1 MAKEPPIEDKYSRLI
16 VDNLDFI
23 ERQCRRAVSR
33 GIPSNDDH
41 AEAVNLDNDADEVLI
56 EVLDRLKAN
65 DYRALRE
72 FQGMAKLTTYITTI
86 ISNLV
91 IDIVRSRKG
100 RSRARER
107 AQDMGDTAIRL
118 HDMVYT
124 RGLSVA
130 NAQVALEVNFGI
142 REPLDLLHDLLGR
155 MRGREQG
162 HVPVSDGS
170 AWLAPG
176 QKIVDENGGIEVEVA
191 DPHATVEKQIMNRQ
205 RQTLARQTV
214 DELRTSLTGKERFM
228 MQLRFPTDE
237 DEKPRSMRE
246 IGELVGLSE
255 KAVDACIRRI
265 LKRCCEMMLRRGLA
279 LDDLIDV

>member
-23 ERQCRRAVSR
+23 ERQCRRAVAR
-33 GIPSNDDH
+33 GMPANDDH
-41 AEAVNLDNDADEVLI
+41 AEAVNLDNEADEVLV

-72 FQGMAKLTTYITTI
+72 FHGTAKLTTYITTI
-86 ISNLV
+86 IANLV

-100 RSRARER
+100 RSRAKER
-107 AQDMGDTAIRL
+107 ARAMGEIAERL

-130 NAQVALEVNFGI
+130 DAQVALDVNFGI
-142 REPLDLLHDLLGR
+142 REPLELLHDLLGR
-155 MRGREQG
+155 MRGREQR

-170 AWLAPG
+170 SWLAPG
-176 QKIVDENGGIEVEVA
+176 QKIVDDNGGIEVEVA
-191 DPHATVEKQIMNRQ
+191 DPHATVEKQIINRQ
-205 RQTLARQTV
+205 RQFLARQAV
-214 DELRTSLTGKERFM
+214 DEFRTSLTGKERFM
-228 MQLRFPTDE
+228 MQLRFPADE

-246 IGELVGLSE
+246 ISELVGLSE
-255 KAVDACIRRI
+255 KAVDTCIRRI
-265 LKRCCEMMLRRGLA
+265 LKRYREIMLNRGLA
-279 LDDLIDV
+279 LDDLIEV

>member
-16 VDNLDFI
+16 VDNLEFI
-23 ERQCRRAVSR
+23 ERQCRRAVAR
-33 GIPSNDDH
+33 GMPANDDY
-41 AEAVNLDNDADEVLI
+41 AEAVNLDNEADEALV
-56 EVLDRLKAN
+56 EALDRLKAN

-72 FQGMAKLTTYITTI
+72 FQGTAKLTTYITTI
-86 ISNLV
+86 IANLV
-91 IDIVRSRKG
+91 VDIVRARKG

-155 MRGREQG
+155 MRGRAESQV
-162 HVPVSDGS
+162 HVPDGS

-176 QKIVDENGGIEVEVA
+176 QKIVDDNGGVEVEVA

-205 RQTLARQTV
+205 RQVLARQTV
-214 DELRTSLTGKERFM
+214 EELRRSLTGKERFM
-228 MQLRFPTDE
+228 VQLRFPADE
-237 DEKPRSMRE
+237 DEKPKTMRE

-255 KAVDACIRRI
+255 KAVDTCIRRI
-265 LKRCCEMMLRRGLA
+265 LKRYREMMLRRGLA